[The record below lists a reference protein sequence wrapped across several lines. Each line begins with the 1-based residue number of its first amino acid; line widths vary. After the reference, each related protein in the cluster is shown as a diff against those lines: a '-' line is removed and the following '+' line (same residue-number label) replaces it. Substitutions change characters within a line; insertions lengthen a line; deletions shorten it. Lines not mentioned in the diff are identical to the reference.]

1 MGIKMKQNLQAPIIW
16 EFVDNNG
23 ISIYIAEKRMLEKA
37 LETTILSKFK
47 KEYVK
52 KQIKLIEESKDFDV
66 QE

>member
-23 ISIYIAEKRMLEKA
+23 ISIYVAEKRMLEKA

-52 KQIKLIEESKDFDV
+52 RQIKLIEDNRQFNGKD
-66 QE
+66 

>member
-1 MGIKMKQNLQAPIIW
+1 MKQNLQAPIIW

-23 ISIYIAEKRMLEKA
+23 ISIYVAEKRMLEKA

-52 KQIKLIEESKDFDV
+52 RQIKLIEESKDFNV

>member
-1 MGIKMKQNLQAPIIW
+1 MKQNLQAPIIW

-23 ISIYIAEKRMLEKA
+23 ISIYVAEKRMLEKA

-52 KQIKLIEESKDFDV
+52 RQIKLIEESKDFNV
-66 QE
+66 

>member
-1 MGIKMKQNLQAPIIW
+1 MKQNLQAPIIW
-16 EFVDNNG
+16 EFVNNNG
-23 ISIYIAEKRMLEKA
+23 ISIYVAEKRMLEKA

-52 KQIKLIEESKDFDV
+52 RQIKLIEESKDFDV

>member
-1 MGIKMKQNLQAPIIW
+1 MKQNLQAPIIW

-23 ISIYIAEKRMLEKA
+23 ISIYVAEKRMLGKA

-52 KQIKLIEESKDFDV
+52 RQIKLIEESKNFNV

>member
-1 MGIKMKQNLQAPIIW
+1 MGIKTKQNLQAPIIW
-16 EFVDNNG
+16 EFVNNNG
-23 ISIYIAEKRMLEKA
+23 ISIYVAEKRMLEKA

-52 KQIKLIEESKDFDV
+52 RQIKLIEESKDFNV

>member
-1 MGIKMKQNLQAPIIW
+1 MKQNLQAPIIW

-23 ISIYIAEKRMLEKA
+23 ISIYVAEKRMLEKA
-37 LETTILSKFK
+37 LKTTILSKFK

-52 KQIKLIEESKDFDV
+52 RQIKLIEESKDFNV

>member
-1 MGIKMKQNLQAPIIW
+1 MKQNLQAPIIW

-23 ISIYIAEKRMLEKA
+23 ISIYVTEKRMLEKA

-52 KQIKLIEESKDFDV
+52 RQIKLIEDNRQFNGKD
-66 QE
+66 

>member
-1 MGIKMKQNLQAPIIW
+1 MKQNLQAPIIW
-16 EFVDNNG
+16 EFVNNNG
-23 ISIYIAEKRMLEKA
+23 ISIYVAEKRMLEKA

-52 KQIKLIEESKDFDV
+52 RQIKLIEESKDFNV

>member
-1 MGIKMKQNLQAPIIW
+1 MKQNSQAPIIW

-23 ISIYIAEKRMLEKA
+23 ISIYVAEKRMLEKA
-37 LETTILSKFK
+37 LKTTILSKFK

-52 KQIKLIEESKDFDV
+52 RQIKLIEESKDFNV

>member
-1 MGIKMKQNLQAPIIW
+1 MKQNLQAPIIW

-23 ISIYIAEKRMLEKA
+23 TSIYVAEKRMLEKA

-52 KQIKLIEESKDFDV
+52 RQIKLIEESKDFNV

>member
-23 ISIYIAEKRMLEKA
+23 ISIYVAEKRMLEKA

-52 KQIKLIEESKDFDV
+52 RQIKLIEESKDFNV